1 MRGLPLRDVVAR
13 ETGDFTRLK
22 NVRQA
27 RPHRDKLAHLG
38 HGRHLEVA
46 ARSLRAEGTHQA
58 GEGEV
63 HSAGI
68 QVAVGVAIRD
78 LINESQVLLA
88 ARIRDRL
95 QLHDLA
101 DARGPPTPHAV
112 QDPPDDANDDCEAED
127 PHPVRV
133 DDGIQQV
140 VFEFTGHVRPFRERA
155 SGRAEL
161 LHWTR
166 HPRG

>member
-1 MRGLPLRDVVAR
+1 MLATQPFLPERLAGSTCEHPPDDGRHHDDQQDDGNKPPKPHTFTASTAMVSTRVTASCEGCPCGDVVAR

-63 HSAGI
+63 HSA
-68 QVAVGVAIRD
+68 
-78 LINESQVLLA
+78 
-88 ARIRDRL
+88 
-95 QLHDLA
+95 
-101 DARGPPTPHAV
+101 
-112 QDPPDDANDDCEAED
+112 
-127 PHPVRV
+127 
-133 DDGIQQV
+133 
-140 VFEFTGHVRPFRERA
+140 A
-155 SGRAEL
+155 SRSPSA
-161 LHWTR
+161 
-166 HPRG
+166 